1 MQVVVEMGKC
11 LKAFDPDMTGMI
23 EAKKLVEVGDCM
35 HCVATMRKQAELSHI
50 RTALILT
57 APYLIAVTTPGSLY
71 SVSIVL

>member
-35 HCVATMRKQAELSHI
+35 HCVATMRKRSELSH
-50 RTALILT
+50 TFVLT